1 MTETNST
8 QTTNQNSAGSQ
19 AGVTTSASG
28 EQTGKDFIQSIVDQ
42 ALTSK
47 QQQTNTQQSSTQ
59 QQQTDTQQQAD
70 NQQQTQTST
79 QQQSKQTDLP
89 KTQAEIDAIVA
100 ERANRAYAKGLA
112 EGKDQG
118 KSAAEKLAKMTDDE
132 KLQAQLQAALDDNK
146 ALKAERDHRDMQAT
160 VLSSLDTE
168 KLAKAGV
175 TFATKDA
182 DKLIGK
188 TPEDTNANIKWFNE
202 LLDSLVKGAKQ
213 SAYQT
218 DANAGGKS
226 TSNTPNFGE
235 IVAKSTATDPTRF
248 KGSFFD
254 QN

>member
-1 MTETNST
+1 MTETNNT
-8 QTTNQNSAGSQ
+8 QTTNQNPAGSP
-19 AGVTTSASG
+19 ADVTTPAGG
-28 EQTGKDFIQSIVDQ
+28 EQTGKDFIQGIVDQ
-42 ALTSK
+42 ALADK
-47 QQQTNTQQSSTQ
+47 QQQTNTQQPSTQQQQTDTQQSSTQ
-59 QQQTDTQQQAD
+59 QQQTGT
-70 NQQQTQTST
+70 
-79 QQQSKQTDLP
+79 QQSKQTDLP
-89 KTQAEIDAIVA
+89 KTQAEIDAIVT

-182 DKLIGK
+182 DKLIGN
-188 TPEDTNANIKWFNE
+188 TPEDTNANIKWFND

>member
-1 MTETNST
+1 MTETNNT
-8 QTTNQNSAGSQ
+8 QSTNQNPAGSP
-19 AGVTTSASG
+19 ADVTTPAGG

-42 ALTSK
+42 ALADK
-47 QQQTNTQQSSTQ
+47 QQQTNTQQPSTQ
-59 QQQTDTQQQAD
+59 QQQTDTQKQAD
-70 NQQQTQTST
+70 DQQQTQTST
-79 QQQSKQTDLP
+79 QSKQTDLP
-89 KTQAEIDAIVA
+89 KTQAEIDAIVT

-160 VLSSLDTE
+160 VLNSLDTE

-188 TPEDTNANIKWFNE
+188 TPEDTNANIKWFND

-254 QN
+254 QK

>member
-1 MTETNST
+1 MTETNNT
-8 QTTNQNSAGSQ
+8 QTPNQSPAGSP
-19 AGVTTSASG
+19 ADVTTPASG

-79 QQQSKQTDLP
+79 QQSKQTDLP
-89 KTQAEIDAIVA
+89 KTQAEIDAIVT

-218 DANAGGKS
+218 DTNAGGKS

-235 IVAKSTATDPTRF
+235 IVAKSTATDPNRF

>member
-1 MTETNST
+1 MTETNNT
-8 QTTNQNSAGSQ
+8 QTTNQNPAGSP
-19 AGVTTSASG
+19 ADVTTPAGG

-42 ALTSK
+42 ALADK
-47 QQQTNTQQSSTQ
+47 QQQTNTQQPSTQ
-59 QQQTDTQQQAD
+59 QQQTDTQKQAD
-70 NQQQTQTST
+70 DQQQTQTST
-79 QQQSKQTDLP
+79 QQSKQNELP
-89 KTQAEIDAIVA
+89 KTQAEIDAIVT

-160 VLSSLDTE
+160 VLNSLDTD

-188 TPEDTNANIKWFNE
+188 TPEDTNANIKWFND

-235 IVAKSTATDPTRF
+235 IVAKSTATDPNRF

-254 QN
+254 QK

>member
-1 MTETNST
+1 MTETNNT
-8 QTTNQNSAGSQ
+8 QTTNQNPAGSP
-19 AGVTTSASG
+19 ADVTTPATG

-42 ALTSK
+42 ALADK
-47 QQQTNTQQSSTQ
+47 QQQTNTQQPSTQ
-59 QQQTDTQQQAD
+59 QQQTDTQKQAD
-70 NQQQTQTST
+70 DQQQTQTST
-79 QQQSKQTDLP
+79 QSKQTDLP
-89 KTQAEIDAIVA
+89 KTQAEIDAIVT

-188 TPEDTNANIKWFNE
+188 TPEDTNANIKWFND

>member
-1 MTETNST
+1 MTETNNT
-8 QTTNQNSAGSQ
+8 QTTNQSPAGSP
-19 AGVTTSASG
+19 ADVTTPASG

-89 KTQAEIDAIVA
+89 KTQAEIDAIVT

-218 DANAGGKS
+218 DTNAGGKS

-235 IVAKSTATDPTRF
+235 IVAKSTATDPNRF